1 MLNKHN
7 FGDLK
12 TLFSLR
18 IVLVALTNLRFVRR
32 TRYDRKVTTKEE
44 RDEAATTKVPFRKT
58 GYILKGP
65 VFWTFITLLFFQSA
79 LAQKRSAYISGKLLD
94 ENEHPL
100 PGTSVTILGRSTGIL
115 TTDSGT
121 FRLKVPAD
129 KAFALVFSFAGYKTE
144 QRNFLL
150 NENEEEHIVVR
161 MERGARQLQE
171 VVVSDSRDSREAGL
185 VKINP
190 KNAINIPT
198 PTGGIESLLKI
209 FVGSNNELTSQYSVR
224 GGNYDENLI
233 YVNDFEVFRPYLV
246 NNAQQE
252 GLSFINPEMTR
263 SVSFY
268 TGGFQ
273 PKYGDKMSSALD
285 IQYKKPTGFGGS
297 AYLGLLEQGLHL
309 EGTGAGKKFTYLL
322 GVRNR
327 TNRTLLSSQ
336 ETKGNYAPSSA
347 DIQGLFTWQL
357 NSRNLLELMGTLS
370 QTRFHLIPQSSQ
382 LTSSVFS
389 PYYTANLGLD
399 IYFEGQEIDRYQTNM
414 IGLSLTQQLRKNLR
428 LKWMLS
434 RFGDNEQQ
442 SYDITGAY
450 LFGER
455 NFDKGSSA
463 FGLITDPMGAG
474 VYQNYARDRLN
485 IAVWNATHKGYLNLD
500 KHYLQWGVSAEQ
512 QVVSSRLNEWQ
523 YQDSAGYSLP
533 YTPGQPAISNYV
545 QSNDNFSITRLTG
558 FIQDN
563 ILFSN
568 PDFTLQGGA
577 RYNYNTLNKEL
588 LVSPRI
594 GLSWKPRHSA
604 KDIIYR
610 AALGIYDQPPFF
622 REMLRPDGTL
632 NKDLKAQRSWQV
644 VAGFEQNFRIGSRP
658 FRWTTEGYY
667 KQMSKI
673 DPYDINNVHIQYF
686 GGNKAKAYAAGLEFR
701 LFGELVKD
709 AESWVSVGFMKTME
723 KIDTSFY
730 TYTLDSL
737 HHPVDSARTQAGWVR
752 RPSDR
757 LFTFG
762 LFMQDYLATNKNLKV
777 FLNFIYGSDLPFN
790 IPGSIRYRNAL
801 TIPPYIRIDVGF
813 SALLLDSEKSNRRSH
828 SPFRNFENIW
838 ATLEVFN
845 LIDRDN
851 TISYMLIKD
860 FSNTTY
866 ALPNRL
872 TPRMLNLKLV
882 ARF

>member
-1 MLNKHN
+1 
-7 FGDLK
+7 
-12 TLFSLR
+12 LR
-18 IVLVALTNLRFVRR
+18 IVLAVLLL
-32 TRYDRKVTTKEE
+32 
-44 RDEAATTKVPFRKT
+44 PS
-58 GYILKGP
+58 
-65 VFWTFITLLFFQSA
+65 LLFFQPVK
-79 LAQKRSAYISGKLLD
+79 AQKRWAYISGKLLD

-100 PGTSVTILGRSTGIL
+100 SRTSVTILGRASGIL
-115 TTDSGT
+115 TNDSGT
-121 FRLKVPAD
+121 FRIKVPAD
-129 KAFALVFSFAGYKTE
+129 KAFALVFTYAGYKPE

-150 NENEEEHIVVR
+150 NENEEEKIVVR
-161 MERGARQLQE
+161 LERGTRQLQE
-171 VVVSDSRDSREAGL
+171 VVISDGRAEREAGL

-190 KNAINIPT
+190 KNAINIPA
-198 PTGGIESLLKI
+198 PIGGIESLLKI

-224 GGNYDENLI
+224 GGSYDENLI

-252 GLSFINPEMTR
+252 GLSFINPELTR

-285 IQYKKPTGFGGS
+285 IQYRKPSEFGGS

-309 EGTGAGKKFTYLL
+309 EGTGAKKKFTYLL
-322 GVRNR
+322 GARSR

-347 DIQGLFTWQL
+347 DIQAVLTWQL
-357 NSRNLLELMGTLS
+357 NDKLLLELMGTLS
-370 QTRFHLIPQSSQ
+370 QTKFHLIPLSSQ

-389 PYYTANLGLD
+389 PYYASNLGLD
-399 IYFEGQEIDRYQTNM
+399 IYFDGQELDRYQTNM
-414 IGLSLTQQLRKNLR
+414 LGLSLTQQVNKTLR
-428 LKWMLS
+428 LKWMVS
-434 RFGDNEQQ
+434 RFGDNERQ

-455 NFDKGSSA
+455 DFDKSSA
-463 FGLITDPMGAG
+463 TFGMITNPLGAG
-474 VYQNYARDRLN
+474 IYQNYARDRLN
-485 IAVWNATHKGYLNLD
+485 IAVWNATHKGYLTLNRNF
-500 KHYLQWGVSAEQ
+500 LQWGVSAERQ
-512 QVVSSRLNEWQ
+512 TVHSQLNEWQ

-533 YTPGQPAISNYV
+533 YTPGTASVSNV
-545 QSNDNFSITRLTG
+545 AKSNDDFSITRLTG
-558 FIQDN
+558 FIQN
-563 ILFSN
+563 NVLFNDQNS
-568 PDFTLQGGA
+568 FTLQGGV

-588 LVSPRI
+588 LLSPRL
-594 GLSWKPRHSA
+594 GLSWKPKHPKR
-604 KDIIYR
+604 DIIYR
-610 AALGIYDQPPFF
+610 AAVGIYDQPPFF

-644 VAGFEQNFRIGSRP
+644 VAGFERNFRLGDRP
-658 FRWTTEGYY
+658 FRWTTEAYY
-667 KQMSKI
+667 KQMSRI

-686 GGNKAKAYAAGLEFR
+686 GNNKAQAYAAGLEFR

-709 AESWVSVGFMKTME
+709 AESWVSMGFMQTRE

-730 TYTLDSL
+730 TYTLDAQ
-737 HHPVDSARTQAGWVR
+737 HQPVDSALTKAGWVR

-762 LFMQDYLATNKNLKV
+762 MFMQDYLATNKNLKV
-777 FLNFIYGSDLPFN
+777 FLNFLYGSDLPFN
-790 IPGSIRYRNAL
+790 IPGSLRYRNAL
-801 TIPPYIRIDVGF
+801 TIPPYIRIDLGF

-845 LIDRDN
+845 LIDRSN

-866 ALPNRL
+866 AMPNRL

-882 ARF
+882 GRF